1 MRYRKLGLLGLGS
14 SAKAA
19 KGRAKKFVESRPRWL
34 VVGLAVAVF
43 AAVGGGTA
51 FAVLGGFP
59 TKRPGSKP
67 VVSSE
72 FGKQPLADDRS
83 GEGGDEGSL
92 ILRRDQ
98 YFSDRRTAGST
109 PLDISQAGALRAQ
122 AALQGKK
129 VGHRRS
135 LSPSTPTTF
144 ADAWSPIG
152 PSGLRQPTRDSG
164 TVIRVSGRVGALAI
178 RQDGT
183 RILGAAGGGI
193 WVWNGT
199 SWVPKTDNMPSLH
212 IGALAVA
219 PSDDNVVYAGTG
231 EGALSGDSYFG
242 NGILKSTDGG
252 NTWSHVSGDYF
263 YGVSI
268 SRIVVDPSNANH
280 LYAATLRG
288 RGGVR
293 RTSPV
298 QHSRFG
304 IWDAADCAAQSGS
317 ASVIEAAPAGPEV
330 VFARGV
336 YAAGHGAGG
345 IFRSTDGGQT
355 WTKLGYDQ
363 HPACHAVAFDP
374 PNTQHVMIGSDGGVW

>member
-268 SRIVVDPSNANH
+268 SRIVVDPSNASH
-280 LYAATLRG
+280 LYLATLRG
-288 RGGVR
+288 RGGNH
-293 RTSPV
+293 RTSPL

-304 IWDAADCAAQSGS
+304 VWESKDGAVTWNLIQPG
-317 ASVIEAAPAGPEV
+317 PAGTS
-330 VFARGV
+330 
-336 YAAGHGAGG
+336 GATDLEIDPQSPQTLYSSFWGDA
-345 IFRSTDGGQT
+345 IYKSTDGGAHWATAMNGLPDADYAGNQT
-355 WTKLGYDQ
+355 R
-363 HPACHAVAFDP
+363 F
-374 PNTQHVMIGSDGGVW
+374 